1 MDDLDPPTFTEGIM
15 VAEQIGDAW
24 RQCRHEGW
32 KSLVVLPMQVS
43 VNENAV
49 NLLIN
54 YAPSAR
60 PV

>member
-1 MDDLDPPTFTEGIM
+1 MDDLDPPTFSEGVM

-24 RQCRHEGW
+24 RQRRYEGW

-49 NLLIN
+49 NL
-54 YAPSAR
+54 
-60 PV
+60 

>member
-1 MDDLDPPTFTEGIM
+1 MDDLDPPTFSEGVM
-15 VAEQIGDAW
+15 AEYIGDAW
-24 RQCRHEGW
+24 RQRRYEGW